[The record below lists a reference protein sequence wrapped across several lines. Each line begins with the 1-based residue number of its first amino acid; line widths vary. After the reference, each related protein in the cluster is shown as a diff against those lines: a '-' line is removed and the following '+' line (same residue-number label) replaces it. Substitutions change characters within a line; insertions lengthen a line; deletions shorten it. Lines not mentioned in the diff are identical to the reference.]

1 MPSIEERVQILKLGN
16 DWNDEEVPSEAR
28 NRFKKNGWIIGT
40 TEMRPGEINFIM
52 TIFLGHTGPQ
62 LQERQEDF
70 ETRVMPELIKKKVVT
85 SIYRG
90 RAQKLAIH
98 YVLRVW
104 ADLNSLY
111 ELVEDV
117 YKRASEARVT
127 ITTTTYVVLKRLS
140 NLSLEKAVL
149 APMLTPEET
158 NYRNTVLARRLAK
171 EDRDNLDYLPTE
183 KQRELIKAFQNVS
196 EAVNALAG
204 NEWLGK
210 HVEEIERKLA
220 TGLLHDDYSILK
232 EPHDTFQVRVETILK
247 QFIKDEVSDEQFETY
262 AYRL

>member
-1 MPSIEERVQILKLGN
+1 MMIIITSLFRADVYFKVLGVRVESASYSLHSETNDSVPSIEERVQILKLGN

-62 LQERQEDF
+62 LQERQEDI

-90 RAQKLAIH
+90 RAQKLAIY

-140 NLSLEKAVL
+140 NLSLEKPCL
-149 APMLTPEET
+149 RLCSRQRRQTIGILCSPE
-158 NYRNTVLARRLAK
+158 
-171 EDRDNLDYLPTE
+171 D
-183 KQRELIKAFQNVS
+183 
-196 EAVNALAG
+196 
-204 NEWLGK
+204 
-210 HVEEIERKLA
+210 
-220 TGLLHDDYSILK
+220 
-232 EPHDTFQVRVETILK
+232 
-247 QFIKDEVSDEQFETY
+247 
-262 AYRL
+262 